1 MYRMLLLILPFALL
15 FPACRTAPRVTDN
28 AAGFRA
34 ALAEFAGRS
43 TVAVGSDAERT
54 AIVRFE
60 TFLGAITAESAR
72 TQTTNVY
79 ARDCFFNDTLKTL
92 RGATNLQ
99 SYFVVT
105 AENAESVTA
114 TFDDATRSADGLY
127 YFRWV
132 MDTRLKKVA
141 QGETIRTLGI
151 TVVRF
156 DEAGRV
162 LIHQDYWDSAV
173 GLWDHVP
180 AIGYGI
186 RAIKAR
192 L

>member
-1 MYRMLLLILPFALL
+1 MRRLLVLLLPLAVALT
-15 FPACRTAPRVTDN
+15 ACRTTPRMTDT

-34 ALAEFAGRS
+34 AVAEFASRP
-43 TVAVGSDAERT
+43 TLAAGSAEERA
-54 AIVRFE
+54 AIARFE
-60 TFLGAITAESAR
+60 GFLANITAANAR
-72 TQTTNVY
+72 AQTTSVY
-79 ARDCFFNDTLKTL
+79 APDCFFNDTLKTL
-92 RGATNLQ
+92 RGSANVRD
-99 SYFVVT
+99 YFAAT
-105 AENAESVTA
+105 AENSESVTA
-114 TFDDATRSADGLY
+114 AFDDATRSGDGLY

-132 MDTRLKKVA
+132 MDTRLKKIA
-141 QGETIRTLGI
+141 KGQTIRTLGI

-156 DEAGRV
+156 DEQGRV

-180 AIGYGI
+180 VIGYGI

>member
-1 MYRMLLLILPFALL
+1 MLHKLLLILPFAFLVS
-15 FPACRTAPRVTDN
+15 ACRTAPRVTDS

-34 ALAEFAGRS
+34 ALSEFAGRPNLAS
-43 TVAVGSDAERT
+43 GSDAERS
-54 AIVRFE
+54 AIARFE
-60 TFLGAITAESAR
+60 RFLGTLTADSAR
-72 TQTTNVY
+72 NQTTNVY
-79 ARDCFFNDTLKTL
+79 APDCFFNDTLKTL

-99 SYFVVT
+99 SYFVAT

-114 TFDDATRSADGLY
+114 TFDDATRSGDGLY

-156 DEAGRV
+156 DELGRV